1 MPRVLA
7 SGQRAL
13 RGHVVAFER
22 RFADLSRL
30 ATLTNNHHLG
40 PTKDTCQARAMAV
53 AGRPFG
59 AWARIPAA
67 RPGHRHVRHQYTMRA
82 PREQGVAEAAREAR
96 SLPAHPAP
104 NAADRLSVAEEVL
117 ALCR

>member
-1 MPRVLA
+1 
-7 SGQRAL
+7 
-13 RGHVVAFER
+13 
-22 RFADLSRL
+22 
-30 ATLTNNHHLG
+30 
-40 PTKDTCQARAMAV
+40 
-53 AGRPFG
+53 
-59 AWARIPAA
+59 
-67 RPGHRHVRHQYTMRA
+67 MRA